1 MTRIDVAIGDI
12 DALDRLAAGVSPVHR
27 LDPRAKLIV
36 TALFLLTV
44 VSYQKYDVVE
54 LTPLFLYLAVLMA
67 LGQIPAL
74 VIARY
79 LLLACPFAVLVGGFN
94 PLLDRQTIA
103 HLGPLAVTG
112 GWMSFVS
119 ILIRF
124 VLTVSAVLLL
134 LACTG
139 YVAVCAALAKLGA
152 PRLLIMQFLM
162 LYRFIFILAD
172 EAARMVRAHSLRSPD
187 GRGTTLRVWGSL
199 AGNLLLRAY
208 DRGMRVHTAMLARGF
223 DGTFHPPQ
231 GFHWSP
237 ADTLFVAGSSAF
249 LILARYGQLATRIGR
264 WIMELTA

>member
-1 MTRIDVAIGDI
+1 MTRIDTAISDI
-12 DALDRLAAGVSPVHR
+12 DVLDRLAAGVSPIHR

-36 TALFLLTV
+36 TVLFLLTV
-44 VSYQKYDVVE
+44 VSYRKYEVAE
-54 LTPLFLYLAVLMA
+54 LTPLFLYLAVLLA
-67 LGQIPAL
+67 LGRVPVL

-79 LLLACPFAVLVGGFN
+79 LLLACPFAVLVAVFN
-94 PLLDRQTIA
+94 PLIDRQIIA
-103 HLGPLAVTG
+103 QLGPLAVSG

-139 YVAVCAALAKLGA
+139 YVTVCAALDKLGV

-172 EAARMVRAHSLRSPD
+172 EASRMLRAHSLRSPD
-187 GRGTTLRVWGSL
+187 GRGTSLRVWGSL

-208 DRGMRVHTAMLARGF
+208 DRGVRVHTAMLARGF
-223 DGTFHPPQ
+223 DGKFRPLP
-231 GFHWSP
+231 GFHWSI
-237 ADTLFVAGSSAF
+237 ADSLFVVGSSAF
-249 LILARYGQLATRIGR
+249 LILVRHGQLATRMGR
-264 WIMELTA
+264 WALELSA